1 MAIGL
6 KSNINRIHC
15 KSLRAISDKVIVHG
29 MDFGAQTLASGI
41 IMMDDDKKSQGIKPR
56 WAQVYSIGPL
66 AQPKTELQVG
76 QSVLGGHGRWT
87 RGINIVDEE
96 GEKTIRAVDLQ
107 DCMLVSDEPQNNM
120 AFGDKEGA

>member
-29 MDFGAQTLASGI
+29 MDFGAQTLQSGI
-41 IMMDDDKKSQGIKPR
+41 ILVDEDKKSQGLKPR
-56 WAQVYSIGPL
+56 WAQVYSIGPK
-66 AQPKTELQVG
+66 AKTELKVG
-76 QSVLGGHGRWT
+76 QYVMILHGRWT
-87 RGINIVDEE
+87 RGINIVDAE
-96 GEKTIRAVDLQ
+96 GEKTIRCVDLK

>member
-29 MDFGAQTLASGI
+29 MDFGAQTLQSGI
-41 IMMDDDKKSQGIKPR
+41 ILVDDDKKSAGIKPR
-56 WAQVYSIGPL
+56 WAQVYSIGPK
-66 AQPKTELQVG
+66 AKTELKVG
-76 QSVLGGHGRWT
+76 QYVLVGHGRWT
-87 RGINIVDEE
+87 RGINIVDAE
-96 GEKTIRAVDLQ
+96 GEKTIRCVDLK

>member
-29 MDFGAQTLASGI
+29 MEFGSQTLQSGI
-41 IMMDDDKKSQGIKPR
+41 ILVDDDKKSQGIKPR
-56 WAQVYSIGPL
+56 WAQVYSIGPK
-66 AQPKTELQVG
+66 AKTELKVG
-76 QSVLGGHGRWT
+76 QYVMILHGRWT
-87 RGINIVDEE
+87 RGINIVDAE
-96 GEKTIRAVDLQ
+96 GEKTIRCVDLK